1 MLYEDFAKSQAKR
14 EVEDCLDDQEKGGRK
29 EEATQPT
36 THIFQVSVCGSHKH
50 LMHSHIP
57 SPLPF
62 PSLLLPPCVC
72 VCLCVCGGE
81 VGVKHL

>member
-36 THIFQVSVCGSHKH
+36 THIFQVSVC
-50 LMHSHIP
+50 
-57 SPLPF
+57 
-62 PSLLLPPCVC
+62 VC
-72 VCLCVCGGE
+72 
-81 VGVKHL
+81 VKHL